1 MILPRTS
8 RSQLKAL
15 LLSAL
20 KWSVRNDWGATMV
33 PFLPQFPISTLL
45 PVLIFAVIEASMT
58 VYSFHFVANAAHEAT
73 RYAIVRGAS
82 WSTSCD
88 GTGTAGSGYG
98 TSMCQASTADVA
110 NYVANRNFPGINI
123 TAADV
128 CVQYSATVPASSSE
142 TCSNGSGSTNNA
154 PGDIVQVTV
163 SYPFTINIPFLP
175 ALTVPMSSTSQMA
188 IAQ

>member
-33 PFLPQFPISTLL
+33 ETAISISTLL
-45 PVLIFAVIEASMT
+45 ILIFAVIEASMT